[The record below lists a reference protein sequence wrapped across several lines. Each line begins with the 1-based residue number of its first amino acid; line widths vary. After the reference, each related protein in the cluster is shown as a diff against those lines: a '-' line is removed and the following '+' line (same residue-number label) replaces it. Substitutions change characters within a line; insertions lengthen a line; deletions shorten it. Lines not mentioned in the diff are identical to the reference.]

1 MKVVFNDAAPA
12 TIHLPSDMTY
22 HCGIIVLLREMHSVV
37 LRSGYLVATKMRL
50 AVGDRCLLTTIL
62 HAC

>member
-1 MKVVFNDAAPA
+1 MKNFENDIKPN
-12 TIHLPSDMTY
+12 ISPSPKTQSY
-22 HCGIIVLLREMHSVV
+22 PVTRITARNASVV